1 MPSKALAFVAMLTAY
16 GLAMAMPWYA
26 QGDNFRGAQL
36 LTPDERKQH
45 VARLQAFK
53 SFAECKDYMQ
63 GHYLELDRRARE
75 RGASLPPVR
84 GDPCEVM
91 QTMGRIR

>member
-1 MPSKALAFVAMLTAY
+1 MAF
-16 GLAMAMPWYA
+16 PWYA

-45 VARLQAFK
+45 VTRLQAFK
-53 SFAECKDYMQ
+53 SFAECRDYMQ
-63 GHYLELDRRARE
+63 GHYLELDRRAQQ
-75 RGASLPPVR
+75 RGAILPPVQ

-91 QTMGRIR
+91 KTMGRIR